1 MLGNLENERTLGSA
15 TLELNLE
22 SVKDRGEVL
31 GVKVD
36 IDDGTNDGLDGTDL
50 VTGGGSVGSDRRDF
64 LTLASV

>member
-1 MLGNLENERTLGSA
+1 MLGNLENERTLGSS
-15 TLELNLE
+15 TLELDLE

-50 VTGGGSVGSDRRDF
+50 VTGGRSVGSDRRDF
-64 LTLASV
+64 LLLASV